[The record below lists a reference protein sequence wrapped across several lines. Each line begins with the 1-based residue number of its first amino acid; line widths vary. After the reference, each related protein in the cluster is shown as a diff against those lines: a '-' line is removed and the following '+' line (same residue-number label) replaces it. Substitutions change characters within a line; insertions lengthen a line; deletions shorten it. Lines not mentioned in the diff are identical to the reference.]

1 MILVAS
7 NPLLQAQSAIHCTPL
22 QPRMVA
28 ELQTPLAWIEEQKV
42 AALGGAF
49 SDQDFTFLL
58 AVPCLQCP
66 WSYNCRLKHLFSC
79 PKSSLATLAGLD
91 DTLHLYDNI
100 SFTYTP
106 DLAISSAADECEVR
120 DTLVASMQSI
130 NDAANIRGIGAVCM
144 L

>member
-1 MILVAS
+1 MIRVVS

-28 ELQTPLAWIEEQKV
+28 EFQTPLAWIEEHLIRKW
-42 AALGGAF
+42 
-49 SDQDFTFLL
+49 LL
-58 AVPCLQCP
+58 LEVHLLIRISPSCLQCP

-100 SFTYTP
+100 SFTYAP

-130 NDAANIRGIGAVCM
+130 NDAANILGIGGVCM